1 MDKAFTRNINKR
13 LKDMLIIGIAG
24 GTGSGKTTVVDKI
37 AESFTEGEV
46 AIISQDAY
54 YYDNSHLSLEER
66 RRKNFDHPESIE
78 FPLMVEHIKALKE
91 GFAIEQPTYS
101 FISCT
106 RQEETIR
113 IEPRH
118 VLIIEGILCLADEH
132 LRRLM
137 DVKVFVDCASDVRL
151 SRVIRRDIM
160 ERGRNVEM
168 VLDRYEKTVRP
179 SHMQFIEPTKNFAD
193 IIVPQG
199 GLNLKAIE
207 ILTNYIKQILKKGKP

>member
-1 MDKAFTRNINKR
+1 
-13 LKDMLIIGIAG
+13 MLIIGIAG
-24 GTGSGKTTVVDKI
+24 GTGSGKTTVVNKI

-46 AIISQDAY
+46 AILYQDAY

-66 RRKNFDHPESIE
+66 RKKNFDHPESIE

-91 GFAIEQPTYS
+91 GHSIEQPTYS

-106 RQEETIR
+106 RQAETIR

-118 VLIIEGILCLADEH
+118 VLIVEGILCLADES

-151 SRVIRRDIM
+151 SRGIRRDIM

-207 ILTNYIKQILKKGKP
+207 ILTNYIKQILKKSLI

>member
-1 MDKAFTRNINKR
+1 
-13 LKDMLIIGIAG
+13 MLIIGIAG
-24 GTGSGKTTVVDKI
+24 GTGSGKTTVVNKI

-46 AIISQDAY
+46 AILYQDAY

-66 RRKNFDHPESIE
+66 RKKNFDHPESIE

-91 GFAIEQPTYS
+91 GHSIEQPTYS

-106 RQEETIR
+106 RQAETIR

-118 VLIIEGILCLADEH
+118 VLIVEGILCLADES

-207 ILTNYIKQILKKGKP
+207 ILTNYIKQILKKSLI